1 MLYLSGVFLAF
12 FLSFL
17 LITKRNKNAAD
28 LILAMWLS
36 SIGLNLASYYL
47 FLTGKFTEYPSLA
60 FLGFTLPLV
69 YGPFLYIYVKKQ
81 TSQGSFSWKYLLHFI
96 PFLICNLLF
105 LSFYTAPF
113 EKRVEIFRHEG
124 SGFETE
130 LLIRLYAVY
139 ISGIVYVLLSFLAL
153 YRFRKNM
160 VQQFSNTEKIN
171 FNWLLYL
178 IIWIALIWGLVLF
191 VNVNIIYGA
200 VAVFIVW
207 LGYFGI
213 KQVQVFNQPVLSFV
227 GNEMIASPA
236 IETEKT
242 QEHNLPAE
250 KKYQKS
256 KLTEENLDEIHDRLK
271 RLLAAEKPFINPNLT
286 LNELAAMLEV
296 HPNYLSQVIN
306 SKENKNFY
314 ELINEKR
321 IEEFLDRVSKP
332 ESRQFT
338 LLSIAFECGFNS
350 KTSFNRNFKKYTGAT
365 PSEYQKV

>member
-12 FLSFL
+12 FLAFL
-17 LITKRNKNAAD
+17 LITKRDKNVAD
-28 LILAMWLS
+28 LILAMWLAA
-36 SIGLNLASYYL
+36 IGVNLASHYL
-47 FLTGKFTEYPSLA
+47 LLTGKFTQYPSLA

-69 YGPFLYIYVKKQ
+69 YGPFLYMYVKKQ
-81 TSQGSFSWKYLLHFI
+81 TGPESFSWKYAAHLV

-105 LSFYTAPF
+105 LSFYLAPF
-113 EKRVEIFRHEG
+113 EKRVDIFRHEG

-139 ISGIVYVLLSFLAL
+139 TSGIAYVILSFRAL
-153 YRFRKNM
+153 YQYRKNM

-178 IIWIALIWGLVLF
+178 ILWIAVIWGLVLF
-191 VNVNIIYGA
+191 ANTNIIYGA
-200 VAVFIVW
+200 VAVFILW

-213 KQVQVFNQPVLSFV
+213 RQVQVFNPPGLAFAGDKIIEDFV
-227 GNEMIASPA
+227 AVVEREEENI
-236 IETEKT
+236 
-242 QEHNLPAE
+242 LPAE

-256 KLTEENLDEIHDRLK
+256 KLTENSINEIHDRLI
-271 RLLAAEKPFINPNLT
+271 RLLSDEKPFINPNLT
-286 LNELAAMLEV
+286 LNELAAMLAI

-321 IEEFLDRVSKP
+321 IEEFLDRVAQP

-365 PSEYQKV
+365 PSEYQKI

>member
-12 FLSFL
+12 FLAFL
-17 LITKRNKNAAD
+17 LITKRDKNIAD
-28 LILAMWLS
+28 GILAMWLS
-36 SIGLNLASYYL
+36 AIGLNLTSHYL
-47 FLTGKFTEYPSLA
+47 LLTGRFIEYPSLA

-69 YGPFLYIYVKKQ
+69 YGPFLYMYVKKQ
-81 TSQGSFSWKYLLHFI
+81 TSPDSFSWKYLLHLA

-105 LSFYTAPF
+105 LSFYLAPF
-113 EKRVEIFRHEG
+113 EKRVEIFKHEG

-139 ISGIVYVLLSFLAL
+139 VSGIVYVILSFHAL

-178 IIWIALIWGLVLF
+178 IIWIALIWALVLF
-191 VNVNIIYGA
+191 VNTNIIYGA
-200 VAVFIVW
+200 VAVFIIW

-213 KQVQVFNQPVLSFV
+213 KQVRVFNQPMLALA
-227 GNEMIASPA
+227 GNDIMKDPIPTTEREEEM
-236 IETEKT
+236 
-242 QEHNLPAE
+242 LPAE

-256 KLTEENLDEIHDRLK
+256 KLTEENADEIHIRLTN
-271 RLLAAEKPFINPNLT
+271 LLAAEKPFINPNLT
-286 LNELAAMLEV
+286 LNELAAMLGV

-321 IEEFLDRVSKP
+321 IEEFLNRISRP